1 MDMLALFD
9 PTLEKI
15 GLIRKYTQE
24 NPKAFLDDAIKQV
37 SLQEEFVESN
47 KELLDDVKKNE
58 YSMPESPSV
67 NLQDLDEITKIALDD
82 YHESVNPQL
91 TGDLEYDN
99 TIRVKADGFFKSR
112 CKNYAEEI
120 ESIIDNMIIIEEY
133 DASLFRNYKELT
145 KLVLNTEK
153 KESAIYLRKLI
164 SVARFLI
171 PAMSRYIETSI
182 VEGGITSKSN
192 IPDA

>member
-1 MDMLALFD
+1 MDAVALFD
-9 PTLEKI
+9 PTLEKL
-15 GLIRKYTQE
+15 GLIRKYAQE

-37 SLQEEFVESN
+37 SLQEEFAESN
-47 KELLDDVKKNE
+47 KGQLDDAKKNE

-67 NLQDLDEITKIALDD
+67 NLQDLHETTKIALDD

-91 TGDLEYDN
+91 TCDLEFDN
-99 TIRVKADGFFKSR
+99 SIRIKADGFFKSR

-133 DASLFRNYKELT
+133 DASLFKNYKELAR
-145 KLVLNTEK
+145 LVLNSEG

-164 SVARFLI
+164 STARFLMPSMI
-171 PAMSRYIETSI
+171 RYTETSI

-192 IPDA
+192 VPDA